1 MALDDVGANPVK
13 LAEAVHAQLGETT
26 GPVDVHAIAGVLD
39 IDEIREAPLKNFEG
53 ALVTQP
59 ERSHGAIL
67 VNANSSLQRRR
78 YTIGHELGHFLNPWH
93 RPTSPNG
100 LWCSREDM
108 TLRESKDQNRH
119 WRQEAEANIFAIE
132 LLVPRR
138 RVRRYVAGAPDLER
152 VLEMATVFDISRE
165 ASARRY
171 VSLHADNLAAVFSK
185 EGRIRYIDRPNSF
198 PWLSLRKDDLLPEL
212 PKPGGADLLSPIEEA
227 DPSDWLDRPRDVNLT
242 VQTLHQQNGFAITLL
257 GAEALDEDCDDG
269 IDDTVERFARQNK

>member
-1 MALDDVGANPVK
+1 MRILCPIVTSASSDVSS
-13 LAEAVHAQLGETT
+13 
-26 GPVDVHAIAGVLD
+26 HAIAGASTSTRPGKRHWRTSRV
-39 IDEIREAPLKNFEG
+39 PSF
-53 ALVTQP
+53 TQP

-100 LWCSREDM
+100 FWCSREDM

-132 LLVPRR
+132 LLAPRR

-152 VLEMATVFDISRE
+152 VLEMATAFDISRE

-171 VSLHADNLAAVFSK
+171 VSLHADTLAAVFSK
-185 EGRIRYIDRPNSF
+185 EGRVRYIDRPNSF
-198 PWLSLRKDDLLPEL
+198 PWLSLRKDDLMPEL
-212 PKPGGADLLSPIEEA
+212 PKPGGADLLSSIEEA
-227 DPSDWLDRPRDVNLT
+227 DPSDWLDQPRDVNLT
-242 VQTLHQQNGFAITLL
+242 VQTLHQQGGFEITLL
-257 GAEALDEDCDDG
+257 SAGTPDGDDDDRIEDAFD
-269 IDDTVERFARQNK
+269 RFSRRNR